1 MEAIFGTLR
10 TVTSLAAG
18 TEIISD
24 YPIPAGFSILLLI
37 AGNET
42 AITISEQT
50 AKLVEGYSTEL
61 ARSRAHKRR
70 HVVTVARWEL
80 GLMGFSVTKREIRC
94 ERGDLN
100 PHALRHRILSSIQAG
115 SERKTIRN
123 INNG

>member
-50 AKLVEGYSTEL
+50 AKLVEGYFQL
-61 ARSRAHKRR
+61 NLLGPARIKG
-70 HVVTVARWEL
+70 VTSL
-80 GLMGFSVTKREIRC
+80 
-94 ERGDLN
+94 
-100 PHALRHRILSSIQAG
+100 PLRDGSSA
-115 SERKTIRN
+115 
-123 INNG
+123 